1 MIVSCCLVLQCVVRE
16 AMMTRIRRR
25 AEAVAYDVC
34 VMMCCVLCVVCG
46 CDERKLFWLIGE
58 WMRKIGSDYR

>member
-34 VMMCCVLCVVCG
+34 VRCACDVRVLCVGCG
-46 CDERKLFWLIGE
+46 CDDIP
-58 WMRKIGSDYR
+58 